1 MITTG
6 ISSNKSKKTALIL
19 CIFLGFIGAHD
30 FYLGKWGK
38 GCVKALTLD
47 WLLFGWVIDTIKI
60 ATNCYLDFAGLPV
73 VSKKKEA

>member
-19 CIFLGFIGAHD
+19 CVFLGFFGAHD

-38 GCVKALTLD
+38 GLIKALTLD
-47 WLLFGWVIDTIKI
+47 FLLFGWVYDMIKI

-73 VSKKKEA
+73 VKG